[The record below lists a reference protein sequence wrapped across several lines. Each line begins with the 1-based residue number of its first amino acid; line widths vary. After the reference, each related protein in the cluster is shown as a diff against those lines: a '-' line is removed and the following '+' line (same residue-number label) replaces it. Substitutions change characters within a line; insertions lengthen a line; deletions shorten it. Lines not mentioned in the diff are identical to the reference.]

1 MWAAFLTGAATKAT
15 SLIEERDKEIQDDI
29 TLKINEMY
37 KSAQETKKKAETR
50 ADKLREFASQLKALG
65 FSDDEAVAV
74 ISSGE
79 ANTENVINL
88 ATEKAKVS
96 PVTAEERTG
105 LLPGGVKSMPGGIQ
119 EFIRKQTTP
128 VVPEGATLFPR
139 DQMRGAFGLPTDAA
153 TRTTKSL
160 LARTGMTE
168 EQLLGRLPEPEFIAT
183 PLDFSVFTSEK
194 DKPKGVVELE
204 NKLADI
210 AAVMPGATTE
220 ERMKNA
226 VATEEGQQLQAQI
239 AGRTLLEANRK
250 AKADTGEKQ
259 RSTDQIRRLVTTRLQ
274 EEIAP
279 LQFKEI
285 RYDANI
291 QDFVVD
297 IPGSP
302 EAKQFLEM
310 RRGVVADVFQNA
322 GLLQGNKLVDRNA
335 ADAISP
341 FAVVDYDT
349 LTIRSWRPVAG
360 TGAAPGTPAPVAG
373 TKPPVEAPVAPAAP
387 PARQPP
393 AAPVAPVAPA
403 PRPANAPANS
413 SPIPRTSDGKVDR
426 AKLKPG
432 TVYYSSTGEVRIWN
446 GTNFQPYTPPK

>member
-168 EQLLGRLPEPEFIAT
+168 EQLLGRLPEQELSSIE
-183 PLDFSVFTSEK
+183 LDLSVFSTEKTKTLAQRLDAERVALFEAEEAGNSEAADTARK
-194 DKPKGVVELE
+194 RINGLVRAQQEGKEIEEGVKPPSRADYRADVNNARRTAVQELVVELGGANFVPNPQTGDLE
-204 NKLADI
+204 YVGADPKARERIRLAMEERVRKYTQAFMDSAGVVPADLADTLRGFGYT
-210 AAVMPGATTE
+210 VPKNNRPFGGA
-220 ERMKNA
+220 
-226 VATEEGQQLQAQI
+226 
-239 AGRTLLEANRK
+239 
-250 AKADTGEKQ
+250 
-259 RSTDQIRRLVTTRLQ
+259 
-274 EEIAP
+274 P
-279 LQFKEI
+279 
-285 RYDANI
+285 
-291 QDFVVD
+291 
-297 IPGSP
+297 
-302 EAKQFLEM
+302 
-310 RRGVVADVFQNA
+310 
-322 GLLQGNKLVDRNA
+322 
-335 ADAISP
+335 
-341 FAVVDYDT
+341 
-349 LTIRSWRPVAG
+349 PV
-360 TGAAPGTPAPVAG
+360 PTPAPG
-373 TKPPVEAPVAPAAP
+373 ETDVAPAAP
-387 PARQPP
+387 GSSRLPTSRIGAGS
-393 AAPVAPVAPA
+393 ATTVAPIPTPPTRSSGGMPQPKTDAEY
-403 PRPANAPANS
+403 NALPS
-413 SPIPRTSDGKVDR
+413 
-426 AKLKPG
+426 G
-432 TVYYSSTGEVRIWN
+432 TVYLHPDGQVKTK
-446 GTNFQPYTPPK
+446 P